1 MADENKDGKR
11 GEELKS
17 VAKEFTH
24 QASLKLA
31 EFSNDERVSKNFDQT
46 LDTASEYLLDESA
59 EAKIKQKAKELMET
73 SDLAKKLQLKSQDL
87 FDNSLR
93 KEEDIET
100 AKRRASQVL
109 EIAESL
115 AAKSASTSQTA
126 SVFAEATANLK
137 RLIETSENRKEL
149 AEAAKVLGKEVW
161 EKLGSRAS
169 ANSNVSSMKTTVDRL
184 SSRVRELL
192 RKLQEDKKKR
202 EEEAAMAAVMG
213 LDGLS
218 SPRGGTGSDGGSLM
232 NSPRTPG
239 GGLRSNNGASLD
251 EKSNVNSRFKT
262 LGEESQSIWRDIRGD
277 EQINKLLKEEIVP
290 GFNSL
295 IRNAVEVSCE
305 LISKLELPRVDGIYD
320 SPIGSVCYHVD
331 NLHFSE
337 FSIDKGALRVI
348 NHVNGEKHN
357 SNNRKHHRKPH
368 HHGQDEDGHHEY
380 YDSEDDSE
388 DDEDFENS
396 YDDDGGYHQFNE
408 RTNNSSNNNNNTGLH
423 STVEVRGIKTNMEE
437 IEFAYCEHPRG
448 WGVIDGE
455 GLCTVKVDGARVGI
469 SYEIIINTPR
479 LVQIVNQGVEIVKN
493 ETTRDELTAKF
504 QASLEERRKGA
515 AAEADENNSEFAT
528 PVLSPSG
535 KNPHQDSSPSFQ
547 EAGGGGNKNNNFD
560 LSTVDDAL
568 SSALDRAFGGGGAF
582 GEPPESPEDT
592 PPQSP
597 NESSLDA
604 REHQQHAYF
613 QPRKPSFDGN
623 MIRDKNEN
631 ITSKSKSANDNNR
644 YEKNGKS
651 EQIDR
656 QAQLEKNRKFVE
668 DVLGAEF
675 LGTDPVL
682 TLRVHTTHI
691 AVGKLDVEIGGTSA
705 AWLYNMIALVLT
717 EQLRGRIEERI
728 NNITVRQLARLSGAV
743 AAYSAGLI
751 QVEVMGDHSDSE
763 DYDSDEEGLF
773 SGMTGSLRENLG
785 QWNEDWVCSH
795 CPGEA
800 SEKLQSKRKFGSK
813 TDLRRNSRGESMEM
827 LPDVD
832 AEDAKWEAFQNN
844 NN

>member
-1 MADENKDGKR
+1 MTSTKAPEETSD
-11 GEELKS
+11 ELKS
-17 VAKEFTH
+17 VTKEFTH
-24 QASLKLA
+24 QASIKLA
-31 EFSNDERVSKNFDQT
+31 ELSNDARVSKNFDET
-46 LDTASEYLLDESA
+46 LDKASEYLLEEGS
-59 EAKIKQKAKELMET
+59 EAKIRRKAQELMET
-73 SDLAKKLQLKSQDL
+73 SDLAANLKLKSQDL

-93 KEEDIET
+93 NEEDIET
-100 AKRRASQVL
+100 AKRRASRVL

-126 SVFAEATANLK
+126 SVFAAATANLK
-137 RLIETSENRKEL
+137 HLIATSENRQEL
-149 AEAAKVLGKEVW
+149 AEAAKDLGKDVW
-161 EKLGSRAS
+161 EKLGNRANE
-169 ANSNVSSMKTTVDRL
+169 NSNVSSMKMTVDRL
-184 SSRVRELL
+184 SGRVRELL
-192 RKLQEDKKKR
+192 RKLQEDKRKR

-213 LDGLS
+213 LDSLGS
-218 SPRGGTGSDGGSLM
+218 TRGGMGSDGGSLM

-239 GGLRSNNGASLD
+239 GGLRNNGVAG
-251 EKSNVNSRFKT
+251 EKSRVNSRFKT

-277 EQINKLLKEEIVP
+277 EQINKLLKEDIVP

-348 NHVNGEKHN
+348 NHVNGEKR
-357 SNNRKHHRKPH
+357 NNRKHHRKPH
-368 HHGQDEDGHHEY
+368 HHNQDEDGHHEY
-380 YDSEDDSE
+380 YDSEYAS
-388 DDEDFENS
+388 DDEVEES
-396 YDDDGGYHQFNE
+396 CEDGGFHQFNE
-408 RTNNSSNNNNNTGLH
+408 RSNSNITGLH
-423 STVEVRGIKTNMEE
+423 STVEVRGIKTKMEE

-493 ETTRDELTAKF
+493 ESTRDELTAKF
-504 QASLEERRKGA
+504 QTSLEERRKA
-515 AAEADENNSEFAT
+515 SASADENNSEFAT

-535 KNPHQDSSPSFQ
+535 KNPQDMSPSFQ
-547 EAGGGGNKNNNFD
+547 EAGNSEKFD

-592 PPQSP
+592 PPHSP
-597 NESSLDA
+597 NESTFGSG
-604 REHQQHAYF
+604 EQQKHAYF
-613 QPRKPSFDGN
+613 QPRKPSFDGST
-623 MIRDKNEN
+623 IRDTTTANINGSKPGHDNKSGNE
-631 ITSKSKSANDNNR
+631 
-644 YEKNGKS
+644 E
-651 EQIDR
+651 IDR

-668 DVLGAEF
+668 DILGAEF

-751 QVEVMGDHSDSE
+751 QVEVMGDQSDSE

-773 SGMTGSLRENLG
+773 SGMTGSLREDLG
-785 QWNEDWVCSH
+785 QWNVDWVCSH

-827 LPDVD
+827 LPDLD
-832 AEDAKWEAFQNN
+832 SDAKWEAFQNN
-844 NN
+844 A

>member
-1 MADENKDGKR
+1 MTSTNAPETSD
-11 GEELKS
+11 ELKS
-17 VAKEFTH
+17 VTKEFTH
-24 QASLKLA
+24 QASIKLA
-31 EFSNDERVSKNFDQT
+31 ELSNDARVSKNFDET
-46 LDTASEYLLDESA
+46 LDKASEYLLEEGS
-59 EAKIKQKAKELMET
+59 EAKIRRKAKELMET
-73 SDLAKKLQLKSQDL
+73 SDLAANLKLKSQDL

-93 KEEDIET
+93 NEEDIET
-100 AKRRASQVL
+100 AKRRASRVL

-126 SVFAEATANLK
+126 SVFAAATANLK
-137 RLIETSENRKEL
+137 HLIETSENRQEL
-149 AEAAKVLGKEVW
+149 AEAAKNLGKEVW
-161 EKLGSRAS
+161 EKLGNRANE
-169 ANSNVSSMKTTVDRL
+169 NSNVSSMKMTVDRL
-184 SSRVRELL
+184 SGRVRELL
-192 RKLQEDKKKR
+192 RKLQEDKRKR
-202 EEEAAMAAVMG
+202 EEEAAMGAVMG

-218 SPRGGTGSDGGSLM
+218 SPRGGMGSDGGSLM

-239 GGLRSNNGASLD
+239 GGLRNNGVAG
-251 EKSNVNSRFKT
+251 EKSGVNSRFKT

-277 EQINKLLKEEIVP
+277 EQINKLLKEDIVP

-348 NHVNGEKHN
+348 NHVNGEKRN
-357 SNNRKHHRKPH
+357 TRKHHRKPH
-368 HHGQDEDGHHEY
+368 HHNQDEDGHHEY
-380 YDSEDDSE
+380 YDSEYAS
-388 DDEDFENS
+388 DDEVEES
-396 YDDDGGYHQFNE
+396 CEDGGFHQFNE
-408 RTNNSSNNNNNTGLH
+408 RSNSNITGLH
-423 STVEVRGIKTNMEE
+423 STVEVRGIKTKMEE

-493 ETTRDELTAKF
+493 ESTRDELTAKF
-504 QASLEERRKGA
+504 QTSLEERRKA
-515 AAEADENNSEFAT
+515 SASADENNSEFAT

-535 KNPHQDSSPSFQ
+535 KNPQDMSPSFQ
-547 EAGGGGNKNNNFD
+547 EAENSEKFD

-592 PPQSP
+592 PPHSP
-597 NESSLDA
+597 NESTFGSG
-604 REHQQHAYF
+604 EQQKHAYF
-613 QPRKPSFDGN
+613 QPRKQSFDGN
-623 MIRDKNEN
+623 IIRGTTTANINGSKPGHDNISGNE
-631 ITSKSKSANDNNR
+631 
-644 YEKNGKS
+644 E
-651 EQIDR
+651 IDR

-668 DVLGAEF
+668 DILGAEF

-751 QVEVMGDHSDSE
+751 QVEVMGDQSDSE

-773 SGMTGSLRENLG
+773 SGMTGSLREDLG
-785 QWNEDWVCSH
+785 QWNIDWVCSH

-800 SEKLQSKRKFGSK
+800 SEKLQSRRKFGSK

-827 LPDVD
+827 LPDLD
-832 AEDAKWEAFQNN
+832 SDAKWEAFQNN
-844 NN
+844 A

>member
-1 MADENKDGKR
+1 MTSTKAPEETSD
-11 GEELKS
+11 ELKS
-17 VAKEFTH
+17 VTKEFTH
-24 QASLKLA
+24 QASIKLA
-31 EFSNDERVSKNFDQT
+31 ELSNDARVSKNFDET
-46 LDTASEYLLDESA
+46 LDKASEYLLEEGS
-59 EAKIKQKAKELMET
+59 EAKIRRKAQELMET
-73 SDLAKKLQLKSQDL
+73 SDLAANLKLKSQDL
-87 FDNSLR
+87 FDKSLR

-100 AKRRASQVL
+100 AKRRASRVL

-126 SVFAEATANLK
+126 SVFATATANLK
-137 RLIETSENRKEL
+137 HLIATSENRQEL
-149 AEAAKVLGKEVW
+149 AEAAKDLGKEVW
-161 EKLGSRAS
+161 EKLGNRANE
-169 ANSNVSSMKTTVDRL
+169 NSNVSSMKVTVDRL
-184 SSRVRELL
+184 SGRVRELL
-192 RKLQEDKKKR
+192 RKLQEDKRKR

-218 SPRGGTGSDGGSLM
+218 SPRGGMGSDGGSLM

-239 GGLRSNNGASLD
+239 GGLRNNGVAG
-251 EKSNVNSRFKT
+251 EKSGVNSRFKT

-277 EQINKLLKEEIVP
+277 EQINKLLKEDIVP

-348 NHVNGEKHN
+348 NHVNGEKR
-357 SNNRKHHRKPH
+357 NNRKHHRKPH
-368 HHGQDEDGHHEY
+368 HHNQDEDGHHEY
-380 YDSEDDSE
+380 YDSEYAS
-388 DDEDFENS
+388 DDEVEES
-396 YDDDGGYHQFNE
+396 CEDGGFHQFNE
-408 RTNNSSNNNNNTGLH
+408 RSNSNITGLH
-423 STVEVRGIKTNMEE
+423 STVEVRGIKTKMEE

-493 ETTRDELTAKF
+493 ESTRDELTAKF
-504 QASLEERRKGA
+504 QTSLEERRKA
-515 AAEADENNSEFAT
+515 SASADENNSEFAT

-535 KNPHQDSSPSFQ
+535 KNPQDMSPSFQ
-547 EAGGGGNKNNNFD
+547 EAGNSEKFD

-592 PPQSP
+592 PPHSP
-597 NESSLDA
+597 NENTFGSG
-604 REHQQHAYF
+604 EQQKHAYF
-613 QPRKPSFDGN
+613 QPRKPSFDGST
-623 MIRDKNEN
+623 IRD
-631 ITSKSKSANDNNR
+631 TTSANINGSKPGHDN
-644 YEKNGKS
+644 KS
-651 EQIDR
+651 GNEEIDR

-668 DVLGAEF
+668 DILGAEF

-751 QVEVMGDHSDSE
+751 QVEVMGDQSDSE

-773 SGMTGSLRENLG
+773 SGMTGSLREDLG
-785 QWNEDWVCSH
+785 QWNVDWVCSH

-827 LPDVD
+827 LPDLD
-832 AEDAKWEAFQNN
+832 SDAKWEAFQNN
-844 NN
+844 NA